1 MLKPLQHHPPTSRTE
16 FESGNKYVLETTK
29 EETIE
34 RSSLTGYDKRQASF
48 VILWFLSVHSFA
60 ENVGR
65 FARCRIRNGF
75 FWVKLQFFKDSRL
88 HNVYVHWKREMQNT
102 SKIWYDFI
110 IERLNLEEFLNN
122 DSCLFVEV
130 ASFWGTH
137 FVVFITCIFD
147 LES

>member
-48 VILWFLSVHSFA
+48 VILWFLSMHSFA
-60 ENVGR
+60 ENIGR

-75 FWVKLQFFKDSRL
+75 LGKASIFQRFAIAQCLRAL
-88 HNVYVHWKREMQNT
+88 EKRNAEHEQNL
-102 SKIWYDFI
+102 I
-110 IERLNLEEFLNN
+110 
-122 DSCLFVEV
+122 
-130 ASFWGTH
+130 
-137 FVVFITCIFD
+137 
-147 LES
+147 